1 MHADVLTIS
10 IEQHDHTATIYVGGV
25 LSIASAL
32 RLVRVCETL
41 PSVIRTTRL
50 DLSAI
55 HDIEDEA
62 LTVLDARL
70 RHWRPRPGQLHV
82 TYPTS
87 NGHRPPPPVRTSG
100 K

>member
-1 MHADVLTIS
+1 MHTDILTIS
-10 IEQHDHTATIYVGGV
+10 TEQHDHTITIYVGGV

-41 PSVIRTTRL
+41 PSVVRTARL
-50 DLSAI
+50 DLRAV
-55 HDIEDEA
+55 HEIEDGA

-70 RHWRPRPGQLHV
+70 RHWRPGGGRLHV
-82 TYPTS
+82 SYPTTH
-87 NGHRPPPPVRTSG
+87 GHRPPPPIRTSG